1 MSRMNFEEFKN
12 VVVGGIREWLP
23 ESFKAA
29 SIELQTVS
37 KNNDI
42 RLTGLL
48 IRRKDCNIAPT
59 IYLDG
64 FYQKYS
70 NGEDMSSIMK
80 QIAEIRVQHDSTRN
94 YEIDSILDFEKAKE
108 HIMPRLVFAESNQ
121 ENMKKRPHILIE
133 DLAVMFVIEL
143 GKYEEGE
150 ATIPLHYG
158 IMEMWGVTVEQLF
171 KIAVEN
177 LEKAECGTF
186 ISMNQVLAS
195 LTGDNELLENADG
208 IPEDGMFIL
217 TNKNKVNGAGMV
229 LDKHMMKS
237 VIEKVGENFYM
248 LPSSIH
254 EWIIVPDKMEMNT
267 EDLETM
273 VREVNATQLQEE
285 EILGNHVYHYTI
297 ENGLKIA

>member
-12 VVVGGIREWLP
+12 VVVDGIREWLP
-23 ESFKAA
+23 ESLKAA

-70 NGEDMSSIMK
+70 NGEEMSSIMK

-94 YEIDSILDFEKAKE
+94 CEIDSILDFEKAKE
-108 HIMPRLVFAESNQ
+108 HIMPRLVCAESNQ
-121 ENMKKRPHILIE
+121 ENMKKRPHILVE

-143 GKYEEGE
+143 GKDEEGE
-150 ATIPLHYG
+150 ATIPIHYG
-158 IMEMWGVTVEQLF
+158 IMELWGITAEQLF
-171 KIAVEN
+171 RIAVEN
-177 LEKAECGTF
+177 LEKAECGVF

-195 LTGDNELLENADG
+195 LTGNEGLIENADG
-208 IPEDGMFIL
+208 IPEDGMFVL
-217 TNKNKVNGAGMV
+217 TNKNKVNGAGVV
-229 LDKHMMKS
+229 LDKYMMES
-237 VIEKVGENFYM
+237 VIERVGDNFFM
-248 LPSSIH
+248 LPSSVH
-254 EWIIVPDKMEMNT
+254 EWIIIPDKMEMNT

-273 VREVNATQLQEE
+273 VKEVNATQLQEE
-285 EILGNHVYHYTI
+285 EILGNRVYHYTI
-297 ENGLKIA
+297 ENGLQIA